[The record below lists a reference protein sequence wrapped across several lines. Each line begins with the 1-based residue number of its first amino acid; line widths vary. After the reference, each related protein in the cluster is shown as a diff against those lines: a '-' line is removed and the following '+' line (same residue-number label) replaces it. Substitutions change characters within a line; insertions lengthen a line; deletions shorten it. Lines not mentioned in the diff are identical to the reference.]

1 MENAVCF
8 SIIIPVYNTE
18 KYLSRCLDSVVNQS
32 FKDMEIIIV
41 DDCSSGNCFEIVEE
55 YKKNNKNIKYILNE
69 TNKGTLYSR
78 KIGAINSNG
87 KYIIYLDSDDKLTT
101 DALQI
106 IYDSINKEYDIIHF
120 SAKVISSNEN
130 KKERIKEEK
139 KTAWYLSSK
148 RNVINE
154 DYLFNEC
161 LNEKLPHNMCGK
173 AFKSEI
179 VKEAIK
185 YLPDSHLI
193 HSEDMLQCLITI
205 YFCKSYKAIRNELYI
220 CNNDSG
226 YSNKDIS
233 KITIERF
240 EKTCSDTKATLNE
253 FYNFLC
259 SQKAEILH
267 YYDYLK
273 LSFNQYKYLMNK
285 TNNEKIYLD
294 ILNKYFDNEL
304 IEEYKRFERIHKYYL
319 IPLNIQ
325 KEINGKLLPY
335 FFSVIFYSYYINIR
349 IFGIAITIKTTKC
362 HDKPIVISLNNL
374 LKNIFSINTN
384 GNEKFIKLLGL
395 KIFFRRS
402 SLNNA

>member
-1 MENAVCF
+1 MSFNINKTPFF
-8 SIIIPVYNTE
+8 SIIVPVYNTNE
-18 KYLSRCLDSVVNQS
+18 SYLKSAIESVINQT
-32 FKDMEIIIV
+32 FKDCELIII
-41 DDCSSGNCFEIVEE
+41 DDASTIN
-55 YKKNNKNIKYILNE
+55 YKIPENIKYIRNE

-87 KYIIYLDSDDKLTT
+87 KYIIYLDSDDRLTI

-154 DYLFNEC
+154 NYLFNEC
-161 LNEKLPHNMCGK
+161 LNEKLPHNMFCK

-220 CNNDSG
+220 YNNDSG

-240 EKTCSDTKATLNE
+240 EKTCSDTKATLSE

-325 KEINGKLLPY
+325 EEINKKLLPY

>member
-1 MENAVCF
+1 MSFNINKTPFF
-8 SIIIPVYNTE
+8 SIIVPVYNTNE
-18 KYLSRCLDSVVNQS
+18 SHLKSAIESVINQT
-32 FKDMEIIIV
+32 FKDYELIII
-41 DDCSSGNCFEIVEE
+41 DDASTIN
-55 YKKNNKNIKYILNE
+55 YKIPENIKYILNE

-87 KYIIYLDSDDKLTT
+87 KYIIYLDADDRLTT
-101 DALQI
+101 DSLQI

-120 SAKVISSNEN
+120 SAKVISSNLN

-179 VKEAIK
+179 VKETIK

-304 IEEYKRFERIHKYYL
+304 IEEYERFERIHKYYL

-325 KEINGKLLPY
+325 EELNKKLLPY
-335 FFSVIFYSYYINIR
+335 FFSIILYSYYINIR
-349 IFGIAITIKTTKC
+349 IFGIAITIKTNKC
-362 HDKPIVISLNNL
+362 HNKPIVISFNNL
-374 LKNIFSINTN
+374 LRNIFSINTN

>member
-1 MENAVCF
+1 M
-8 SIIIPVYNTE
+8 
-18 KYLSRCLDSVVNQS
+18 SRCLDSVVNQS

-220 CNNDSG
+220 YNNDSG

-240 EKTCSDTKATLNE
+240 EKTCSDTKATLSE

-335 FFSVIFYSYYINIR
+335 FFSIILYSYYINIR
-349 IFGIAITIKTTKC
+349 IFGIAITIKTNKC
-362 HDKPIVISLNNL
+362 HNKPIVISFNNL
-374 LKNIFSINTN
+374 LKNIFSISSNSKEFVLRIF
-384 GNEKFIKLLGL
+384 GLKFIK
-395 KIFFRRS
+395 RS
-402 SLNNA
+402 SEYGG

>member
-1 MENAVCF
+1 MSFNINKTPFF
-8 SIIIPVYNTE
+8 SIIVPVYNTNE
-18 KYLSRCLDSVVNQS
+18 SYLKSAIESVINQT
-32 FKDMEIIIV
+32 FKDCELIII
-41 DDCSSGNCFEIVEE
+41 DDASTIN
-55 YKKNNKNIKYILNE
+55 YKIPENIKYIRNE

-154 DYLFNEC
+154 NYLFNEC
-161 LNEKLPHNMCGK
+161 LNEKLPHNMFCK

-220 CNNDSG
+220 YNNDSG

-240 EKTCSDTKATLNE
+240 EKTCSDTKATLSE

-325 KEINGKLLPY
+325 EEINKKLLPY
-335 FFSVIFYSYYINIR
+335 FFSVILYSYYINIR
-349 IFGIAITIKTTKC
+349 IFGITITIKTNKC
-362 HDKPIVISLNNL
+362 HNKPIVISFNNL

>member
-1 MENAVCF
+1 MSFNINKTPYF
-8 SIIIPVYNTE
+8 SIIVPVYNTNE
-18 KYLSRCLDSVVNQS
+18 SYLKMAIESIINQT
-32 FKDMEIIIV
+32 FKDYELIII
-41 DDCSSGNCFEIVEE
+41 DDASTVN
-55 YKKNNKNIKYILNE
+55 YKIPENIKYIRNE

-120 SAKVISSNEN
+120 SAKVISSNLN

>member
-1 MENAVCF
+1 MENTVSF